1 MALTAVVIP
10 TWQMRTL
17 RQRRGHSDSMWR
29 EGTRPCIRATI
40 LSRGGGQTAE
50 FPWAHPGLLLNL
62 HSALRGDKDWHPGL
76 EVGELEP
83 GKDLARLTQLVNG
96 QSSSLTHN

>member
-1 MALTAVVIP
+1 MVCGEKALS
-10 TWQMRTL
+10 
-17 RQRRGHSDSMWR
+17 H
-29 EGTRPCIRATI
+29 ATGQPF
-40 LSRGGGQTAE
+40 SPGGGGQTAE